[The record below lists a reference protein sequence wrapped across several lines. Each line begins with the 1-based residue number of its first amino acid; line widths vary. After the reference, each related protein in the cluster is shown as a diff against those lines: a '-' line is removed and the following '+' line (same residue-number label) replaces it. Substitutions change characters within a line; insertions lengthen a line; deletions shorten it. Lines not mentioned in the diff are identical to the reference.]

1 MDRMTIKIVFMGS
14 PDFALPTLRALA
26 GCYEVVGVVTQP
38 DKPSGRGQVLAPP
51 PVKQL
56 ALELGL
62 PVMQP
67 VKLRE
72 PESFARLEA
81 WAPDMIVVAAFGQI
95 LRQNVLDM
103 PRWGCINVHAS
114 LLPRWRGAAPI
125 QAAIVNGD
133 AQTGVTIMKMDA
145 GVDTGAMLSQRA
157 TAIQP
162 DDTAGSLSDRLAEMG
177 AGLLLDTLP
186 DWLAGKLTPQA
197 QDGALTTRAAMLK
210 KEDGLLDLSQPAAD
224 LERRVRGFAPWPGSY
239 ILWQGQPF
247 KIHRVHIVRGG
258 GQAGQRLE
266 VGGLPALATS
276 DGLLVLDEV
285 QPAGKRS
292 MAGKDFLRG
301 ARGWME

>member
-1 MDRMTIKIVFMGS
+1 MTIKIVFMGS

-26 GCYEVVGVVTQP
+26 HHYEVVGVVTQP

-72 PESFARLEA
+72 PESFSRLEA

-95 LRQNVLDM
+95 LRQNVLDL

-125 QAAIVNGD
+125 QACIVAGD
-133 AQTGVTIMKMDA
+133 AETGVTIMKMDA

-157 TAIQP
+157 TPIQA

-177 AGLLLDTLP
+177 ASLLLDTLP

-197 QDGALTTRAAMLK
+197 QDDSRATRAAMLK
-210 KEDGLLDLSQPAAD
+210 KEDGLLDLSQPAVA
-224 LERRVRGFAPWPGSY
+224 LERRVRGFAPWPGTY
-239 ILWQGQPF
+239 ILWQDQPF
-247 KIHRVHIVRGG
+247 KIHRAHVAQGSARPGLRME
-258 GQAGQRLE
+258 AE
-266 VGGLPALATS
+266 GLPALGTG

-285 QPAGKRS
+285 QPAGKRP
-292 MAGKDFLRG
+292 MTGKDFLRG
-301 ARGWME
+301 ARGWTE